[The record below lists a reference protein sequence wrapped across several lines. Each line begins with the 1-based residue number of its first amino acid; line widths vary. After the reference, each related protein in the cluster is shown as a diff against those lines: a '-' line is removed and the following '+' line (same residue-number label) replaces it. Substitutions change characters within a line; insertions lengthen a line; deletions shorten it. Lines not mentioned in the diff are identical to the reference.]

1 MTATTAEHAGVP
13 EVLCV
18 GEAMVA
24 FAPVV
29 GSLRTSDETRM
40 FVAGAESNVAGAL
53 AHLGRRV
60 EWFGRVGDDP
70 FGARVLD
77 SLRARGVDTARVV
90 IDETRPTG
98 IYFKDRMGAASTM
111 YYYRAGSAASGMEPS
126 DASLLALGERRLIH
140 LTGITPALSPGC
152 DALVERIL
160 AQSGDAHVSF
170 DVNFRAKLWP
180 ADVAGPRIRDLARL
194 ANIVITGRDEAHTLW
209 GTETPQDVR
218 ELFPDVAT
226 IVVKDSDIGATEFRG
241 GREVFVPALHA
252 EVVEPIGAG
261 DAFAAGY
268 LAGRLEG
275 RDAEFSLR
283 LGHVLA
289 AHALSD
295 ISDSPALPSVAALH
309 ELAGRSDEAWCRSGA
324 SLTDNAYAATSSESG
339 RR

>member
-1 MTATTAEHAGVP
+1 MIATTAEHAGVP

-18 GEAMVA
+18 GEAMIA
-24 FAPVV
+24 FAPVA
-29 GSLRTSDETRM
+29 GNLRTSDETRM

-70 FGARVLD
+70 FGVRVVDWLG
-77 SLRARGVDTARVV
+77 ARGVDTARVV
-90 IDETRPTG
+90 VDETRPTG
-98 IYFKDRMGAASTM
+98 IYFKDRRGAASTV
-111 YYYRAGSAASGMEPS
+111 YYYRAGSAASGMES
-126 DASLLALGERRLIH
+126 ADASQLALGERRLIH

-152 DALVERIL
+152 DALVESIMER
-160 AQSGDAHVSF
+160 SGDAQVSF

-180 ADVAGPRIRDLARL
+180 ADIAGPRIRELVRL

-218 ELFPDVAT
+218 DFFPDADT

-241 GREVFVPALHA
+241 DREVFVPAPRA

-275 RDAEFSLR
+275 RESAFSLR

-289 AHALSD
+289 ARALSD
-295 ISDSPALPSVAALH
+295 ISDSPALPDVAALH
-309 ELAGRSDEAWCRSGA
+309 ELAGRSDEAWRRSDVTV
-324 SLTDNAYAATSSESG
+324 SDNAYAATSSEG
-339 RR
+339 DRR